1 MEYECTICGK
11 LFTSQKSLTNHTSH
25 HKGNLTPFYFFT
37 DIGQYT
43 GTHAISLMDFYNK
56 LPSLDAKSIGFHV
69 DRGDFQNWIRDIGG
83 FTSLVHDLD
92 QLMKRGLQGESL
104 RSRLTVLFQRALQV
118 ST

>member
-1 MEYECTICGK
+1 MSYECATCGK
-11 LFTSQKSLTNHTSH
+11 VFSTQKSLANHSSH

-56 LPSLDAKSIGFHV
+56 LGSLDTKSIDFHMN
-69 DRGDFQNWIRDIGG
+69 RSDFQNWIRDMGG
-83 FTSLVHDLD
+83 FTSLVRDLD
-92 QLMKRGLQGESL
+92 QLIKRGLDGESL
-104 RSRLTVLFQRALQV
+104 RFRLNTILQRALKV

>member
-1 MEYECTICGK
+1 LEYECTVCGK
-11 LFTSQKSLTNHTSH
+11 LFTSQKSRTNHTSY

-56 LPSLDAKSIGFHV
+56 LQSLDAKSIGFHV

-92 QLMKRGLQGESL
+92 QLMKRRLQGESL
-104 RSRLTVLFQRALQV
+104 RSRLIVLFQKALQV